1 MNYHHGQ
8 TIREF
13 RKKRG
18 ISAAELARL
27 WPDGGATPRYVQRVE
42 SGRRNI
48 TDQDTLRQLSDVL
61 DIPLWCFGLS
71 VYNPFNPQRL
81 PGYGERIYDET
92 LVVIEEL
99 IQYAWYLRRAAP
111 LIETEKVT
119 MRLNN
124 LLQDMLT
131 YFSPPLE
138 LELRLLRQQTQI
150 KLINAVVQIERN
162 QSTSALAMLSD
173 MHQLAKQLGD
183 PAMLAMALSSV
194 GTELERAGR
203 RDEAIDYLEGARDVA
218 FDASKQMLTFV
229 YAYLARAYA
238 GNGDASRFQ
247 RTIDTAQRFATNL
260 GRNYGD
266 GTDLVYHRLSGILAE
281 RSYGYLEIQRPEKT
295 LELRD
300 EITQQIEREG
310 NTWLRAWIPLD
321 WAKAYFMQREIEAS
335 MEAGLEFLR
344 RAQAIQ
350 SPHAV
355 SRAYEFLME
364 VEDAGYA
371 DVQAVKEFREE
382 LRAAVITTREE

>member
-1 MNYHHGQ
+1 MVMNYHHGQ

-42 SGRRNI
+42 SGRRKI

-71 VYNPFNPQRL
+71 VYNPFNPQVL

-92 LVVIEEL
+92 LVIVEEL

-111 LIETEKVT
+111 LIETEKVV
-119 MRLNN
+119 MRLNR
-124 LLQDMLT
+124 LLHDMLT
-131 YFSPPLE
+131 YFSPPLN

-162 QSTSALAMLSD
+162 QNALALATLSD

-183 PAMLAMALSSV
+183 PAMLALALSSI

-203 RDEAIDYLEGARDVA
+203 RDEAIDYLEEARDVA
-218 FDASKQMLTFV
+218 FDASKHMLTFV

-238 GNGDASRFQ
+238 GNGDASR
-247 RTIDTAQRFATNL
+247 
-260 GRNYGD
+260 
-266 GTDLVYHRLSGILAE
+266 
-281 RSYGYLEIQRPEKT
+281 
-295 LELRD
+295 
-300 EITQQIEREG
+300 
-310 NTWLRAWIPLD
+310 
-321 WAKAYFMQREIEAS
+321 
-335 MEAGLEFLR
+335 
-344 RAQAIQ
+344 
-350 SPHAV
+350 
-355 SRAYEFLME
+355 
-364 VEDAGYA
+364 
-371 DVQAVKEFREE
+371 
-382 LRAAVITTREE
+382 